1 MSEDILTQLK
11 AKAKAKYKKVVLPE
25 SYDERV
31 IKAAHTVLQEKIAQI
46 YLIGKPKEL
55 QDLAAK
61 AGCDISQATIID
73 PQAYAKTEVLATLYY
88 ERRKHKGATIEEA
101 QKLMTTDPVFIGAAL
116 VGIGEVDG
124 MVCGCI
130 TETAK
135 VIKSALFCIGMKP
148 GISLVSSY
156 FMMVHPNPQFGDNGV
171 MFYGDCGV
179 NPNPNAEQLADIAK
193 CTADSLKQ
201 VMGTEAR
208 IAMLSFST
216 KGSAAHADV
225 DKVVKATEL
234 VRTKYP
240 ELAVD
245 GELQLDAAVVP
256 AIGQRKAKGSKIA
269 GYANVLIFPDLDAG
283 NIGYKLTER
292 MGGALAFGPILQGLA
307 KPVNDLS
314 RGASAEDIV
323 NVIAITELQMES
335 K

>member
-1 MSEDILTQLK
+1 M
-11 AKAKAKYKKVVLPE
+11 A
-25 SYDERV
+25 
-31 IKAAHTVLQEKIAQI
+31 
-46 YLIGKPKEL
+46 
-55 QDLAAK
+55 
-61 AGCDISQATIID
+61 
-73 PQAYAKTEVLATLYY
+73 
-88 ERRKHKGATIEEA
+88 
-101 QKLMTTDPVFIGAAL
+101 
-116 VGIGEVDG
+116 DG

-156 FMMVHPNPQFGDNGV
+156 FMMVHPDKSFGDNGV
-171 MFYGDCGV
+171 MFYSDCGV

-193 CTADSLKQ
+193 CTADSLQQ
-201 VMGTEAR
+201 VMGTNAR

-216 KGSAAHADV
+216 KGSAKHPDV
-225 DKVVKATEL
+225 DKVVQALAIAKQ
-234 VRTKYP
+234 KYP
-240 ELAVD
+240 ELAID
-245 GELQLDAAVVP
+245 GELQLDAALVP
-256 AIGQRKAKGSKIA
+256 AIGQRKAPGSKIA

-292 MGGALAFGPILQGLA
+292 LGKAMAFGPILQGLA

-323 NVIAITELQMES
+323 NVVAITELQMEN

>member
-1 MSEDILTQLK
+1 MSDEILVQLKDK
-11 AKAKAKYKKVVLPE
+11 AKAKFKKVVLPE

-31 IKAAHTVLQEKIAQI
+31 IQAAHTVIQEKIAQV
-46 YLIGKPKEL
+46 YLIGNKTEL
-55 QDLAAK
+55 QVIAAK
-61 AGCDISQATIID
+61 IACDISQATIID
-73 PQAYAKTEVLATLYY
+73 PKNYAKTDALANLYY
-88 ERRKHKGATIEEA
+88 ERRKHKGATLEEA

-116 VGIGEVDG
+116 VGLGEVDG
-124 MVCGCI
+124 MVCGCV

-135 VIKSALFCIGMKP
+135 VIKSALFCIGMKS

-156 FMMVHPNPQFGDNGV
+156 FMMVHPNKAFGDNGV

-179 NPNPNAEQLADIAK
+179 NPNPNAEQLAEIAK

-216 KGSAAHADV
+216 KGSAKHPDV
-225 DKVVKATEL
+225 DKVITATGL

-245 GELQLDAAVVP
+245 GEFQLDAAVVP
-256 AIGQRKAKGSKIA
+256 AIGQRKAPGSKIA

-314 RGASAEDIV
+314 RGASAADIV
-323 NVIAITELQMES
+323 NVVAITELQMES